1 MAGAA
6 LLLPRTVGD
15 TVIAHGHIAATQADV
30 ILRELSEA
38 RDDHQLRALVLRACA
53 ALYEAS
59 AGASRA
65 SESAEYTEAT
75 LHGNWVAAERR
86 TDALQAII
94 DGRTMPQSDA
104 EELPDAEAGR
114 SVAQGGDGAP

>member
-1 MAGAA
+1 MASAA

-15 TVIAHGHIAATQADV
+15 TVSAHGHIAAMQAET

-65 SESAEYTEAT
+65 RLDTERRLEELRAEYDPTPP
-75 LHGNWVAAERR
+75 
-86 TDALQAII
+86 
-94 DGRTMPQSDA
+94 DG
-104 EELPDAEAGR
+104 E
-114 SVAQGGDGAP
+114 